1 MPEQVVQQKVRG
13 FICVNAHP
21 AGCEAT
27 VDQQIAHVKSA
38 DLGEGP
44 KSALVIGSST
54 GYGLSSRIAL
64 GFGFGAKTLGVFFE
78 KPPAGKR
85 PATAG
90 WYNSAAFER
99 RADEHGLW
107 AASLNGDA
115 FSDELKQQAA
125 ERIRNEMGK
134 VDTVIYSLA
143 SPRRTNPRTGEQW
156 MSALKPIGASYSGK
170 TIELG
175 SGEVTTATVEPA
187 TEEEIRQTVGVMG
200 GEDWRWWIEM
210 LREQDLLAPGARTL
224 AYSYIGPEL
233 TWPIYRDGTIGRAKQ
248 DLERVGDELDA
259 LLAAELGGGAWVSV
273 NKAVV
278 TQASSAIPVVPLY
291 ISLLFRVMK
300 EKGIHEGCIEQ
311 LARLCADHLAAG
323 KQPAVDAKRR
333 IRLDDLEMREDVQNE
348 VARLWPQV
356 TTENLDALSD
366 FAGLKR
372 DFNQLFGFEVEGVD
386 YAAPVET
393 EVGIKGLDF

>member
-1 MPEQVVQQKVRG
+1 
-13 FICVNAHP
+13 
-21 AGCEAT
+21 
-27 VDQQIAHVKSA
+27 
-38 DLGEGP
+38 
-44 KSALVIGSST
+44 
-54 GYGLSSRIAL
+54 
-64 GFGFGAKTLGVFFE
+64 
-78 KPPAGKR
+78 
-85 PATAG
+85 
-90 WYNSAAFER
+90 
-99 RADEHGLW
+99 
-107 AASLNGDA
+107 
-115 FSDELKQQAA
+115 
-125 ERIRNEMGK
+125 
-134 VDTVIYSLA
+134 
-143 SPRRTNPRTGEQW
+143 
-156 MSALKPIGASYSGK
+156 
-170 TIELG
+170 
-175 SGEVTTATVEPA
+175 
-187 TEEEIRQTVGVMG
+187 
-200 GEDWRWWIEM
+200 
-210 LREQDLLAPGARTL
+210 QDLLAPGARTL

>member
-259 LLAAELGGGAWVSV
+259 LLAAEL
-273 NKAVV
+273 
-278 TQASSAIPVVPLY
+278 
-291 ISLLFRVMK
+291 
-300 EKGIHEGCIEQ
+300 
-311 LARLCADHLAAG
+311 
-323 KQPAVDAKRR
+323 
-333 IRLDDLEMREDVQNE
+333 
-348 VARLWPQV
+348 
-356 TTENLDALSD
+356 
-366 FAGLKR
+366 
-372 DFNQLFGFEVEGVD
+372 
-386 YAAPVET
+386 
-393 EVGIKGLDF
+393 